1 MKEAAKLIAKDLLR
15 YQRQVLYSGF
25 GKEGQNRLKS
35 SRIVIAGVGGLG
47 SPAAIYS
54 ACAGVGHITIVDHD
68 SVELSNLN
76 RQILHWDEN
85 IGEKKVFS
93 AAGKLIRLN
102 PGVEFTPICERI
114 TEDNVRSIIRGAD
127 AIIDCMDNLETRFIL
142 NEACVSSGTPFI
154 HGAVHGLDGEI
165 TTIIPGKT
173 ACLACIYPEFPDKGG
188 AVPVFGVTPALIAS
202 LQIMET
208 IKLLACMGNLLTGRM
223 LYFAGET
230 MEFTMVKINRR
241 QNCRICGG

>member
-1 MKEAAKLIAKDLLR
+1 MKEADRLTAKDLLR

-25 GKEGQNRLKS
+25 GEEGQNRLKS
-35 SRIVIAGVGGLG
+35 SHIVIAGVGGLG

-54 ACAGVGHITIVDHD
+54 ACAGVGHIKIIDHD

-93 AAGKLIRLN
+93 AAAKLTRLN
-102 PGVEFTPICERI
+102 PGVEFTPVCESI
-114 TEDNVRSIIRGAD
+114 TEGNVGSIIQGAD
-127 AIIDCMDNLETRFIL
+127 AVIDCMDNLETRFIL
-142 NEACVSSGTPFI
+142 NEACVSSGIPFI

-165 TTIIPGKT
+165 TTIMPGET
-173 ACLACIYPEFPDKGG
+173 ACLACIYPELPDRGG

-208 IKLLACMGNLLTGRM
+208 IKLLAGMGNLLTGRM
-223 LYFAGET
+223 LYVAGET
-230 MEFTMVKINRR
+230 MEFTTAKINRR
-241 QNCRICGG
+241 QDCRVCGG